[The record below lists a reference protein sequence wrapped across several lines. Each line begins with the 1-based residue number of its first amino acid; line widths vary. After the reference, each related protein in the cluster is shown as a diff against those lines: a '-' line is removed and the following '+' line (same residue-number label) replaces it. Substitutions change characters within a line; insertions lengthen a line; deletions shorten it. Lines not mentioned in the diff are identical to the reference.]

1 MRGASRTSLG
11 AVTEDVRPVLEGA
24 RGTGLGEQL
33 FGVVDL
39 LDSSGPLRR
48 ALTDPARDASDR
60 TALAERLLG
69 GRVADEAMDVVRRL
83 VGSRWSAPRDLAD
96 AVEQLAVLATVAGG
110 AGADEGVGSDDGV
123 GRVEEELFR
132 VERLLSGDRGLRSA
146 VADRYAPE
154 EARTALLDRLLGDRV
169 APGTLRLVHRAA
181 VRSRGLTPERALSTY
196 GELAA
201 EWRRRVVALVTTA
214 VPLRDDQRQRLVD
227 VLSRQ
232 YGRAVHLDAAVD
244 PEVVGGVRLEVGG
257 ELVDS
262 TLAARLDETRRR
274 LTR

>member
-24 RGTGLGEQL
+24 RGTELGEQL

-48 ALTDPARDASDR
+48 ALTDPARAVDDR
-60 TALAERLLG
+60 TGLLERLLRG
-69 GRVADEAMDVVRRL
+69 QVGDEALDVVRRL
-83 VGSRWSAPRDLAD
+83 VQGRWSAARDLPD
-96 AVEQLAVLATVAGG
+96 AVEELAVLATVSG
-110 AGADEGVGSDDGV
+110 ASQADDSGDGV
-123 GRVEEELFR
+123 DRVEEELFR
-132 VERLLSGDRGLRSA
+132 VERLLSGDRALRAA

-154 EARTALLDRLLGDRV
+154 QARRDLLDRLLGDRV
-169 APGTLRLVHRAA
+169 APGTLLLVRRAA
-181 VRSRGLTPERALSTY
+181 TRSRGLTPERALTRY

-214 VPLRDDQRQRLVD
+214 VPLRDDQRQRLVE
-227 VLSRQ
+227 LLTRQ
-232 YGRAVHLDAAVD
+232 YGRQVHVDSAVD
-244 PEVVGGVRLEVGG
+244 PSVVGGVRLEVGG

-262 TLAARLDETRRR
+262 TVASRLDETRRR